1 MSKETHPHL
10 RPRISFITLG
20 VSDLEKSRTFY
31 TSMGL
36 LEHSRSTTGVAFFD
50 MGGVIFSLY
59 PRTLLAQDA
68 SSPCGDSEKGILTSL
83 SQNVD
88 HEEEVAQLL
97 RRAEELGGR
106 IVEPAGTPPWGG
118 LRGYFADPD
127 GFIWEVAWNP
137 KVELDTHGRIQFD

>member
-1 MSKETHPHL
+1 MSDEKKPHL
-10 RPRISFITLG
+10 RPRISFVTLG

-36 LEHSRSTTGVAFFD
+36 SEHSRSNTGVAFFD
-50 MGGVIFSLY
+50 MGGIIFSLY
-59 PRTLLAQDA
+59 PRTLLAKDA
-68 SSPCGDSEKGILTSL
+68 SSLCGDSEKGILTSL
-83 SQNVD
+83 SQNVE
-88 HEEEVAQLL
+88 HEDEVAQLL

-118 LRGYFADPD
+118 RRGYFADPD

-137 KVELDTHGRIQFD
+137 KVKLDSNGRVQFD